1 MAKDFQVKLTVD
13 TNGAV
18 QNMDQFTAEVEAVN
32 NATVNLK
39 KELRAI
45 QMELSN
51 MDPNDAKFDELSA
64 KAGELKDRINDAAE
78 AISANAG
85 NAFESLGNNAQNLA
99 SRLINLD
106 FEGVGQ
112 SARGM
117 AASVKN
123 IDLKAMTQELGG
135 AIKGFAQLGKAL
147 LMNPIFAIGAAIA
160 LVIANFEELKG
171 LVDGVSSSQ
180 RESLALAEDNAAAAQ
195 RQLDLIGQSENILR
209 LQGKSEKEILQ
220 LKMAQTQAA
229 IDEQKIVIAGLE
241 SIQQSQIQAAE
252 RNKGFLMGILQFIT
266 APLRMLALTIDGIGQ
281 SLVNLGVLEKGFG
294 LTQMMD
300 EGVNW
305 LANQVFDP
313 EAVKKEGDA
322 TIQAAKDKL
331 LALENQL
338 AGHQLSVNKMNSD
351 AAKTAAETQKA
362 ADDKRLKQIED
373 ANKREIELERNAQ
386 AELDR
391 ILADMEADKQK
402 AFQDQ
407 LARDKA
413 EVESERWAND
423 EIARMAAEMD
433 AAAEAEQQRKKERI
447 ANDVSLAAGGLNS
460 LAALN
465 DAFSGQSKKQQ
476 EAAFKRQKALNI
488 AQALINT
495 YQSATA
501 AYGSQLIAGD
511 PTSPIRAAIAAGI
524 AVASGLAQVKKI
536 SSTRFEGGGS
546 SGGGGAS
553 GAGSIGGGANTQSGV
568 PTFNPIDTNFF
579 GNRPPQTA
587 QAYVLAGHVSN
598 AQDANEKVKNL
609 ARLG

>member
-18 QNMDQFTAEVEAVN
+18 QNMDQFTAEVEAAN

-123 IDLKAMTQELGG
+123 INMRALTEELGG

-160 LVIANFEELKG
+160 LVIANFQELKG

-281 SLVNLGVLEKGFG
+281 SLVDLGVLEKGFG

-331 LALENQL
+331 LTLENQL
-338 AGHQLSVNKMNSD
+338 AGHQLSVRKINSD
-351 AAKTAAETQKA
+351 AAK
-362 ADDKRLKQIED
+362 
-373 ANKREIELERNAQ
+373 AQ
-386 AELDR
+386 AE
-391 ILADMEADKQK
+391 ADKIAAEEKRVRDQQAANQQLTDIK
-402 AFQDQ
+402 ARNDAEIQ
-407 LARDKA
+407 LATARGDGLIRA
-413 EVESERWAND
+413 EQNTQSQLSKVV
-423 EIARMAAEMD
+423 
-433 AAAEAEQQRKKERI
+433 AEAEAQRQAERARNI
-447 ANDVSLAAGGLNS
+447 EFAKQNAANGLNA

-465 DAFSGQSKKQQ
+465 EAFSGQSKKQQ

-501 AYGSQLIAGD
+501 AYASQIIPGD
-511 PTSPIRAAIAAGI
+511 PSSPIRAAIAAGI

-546 SGGGGAS
+546 SSGGGAS
-553 GAGSIGGGANTQSGV
+553 VAGSIGGGANTQSGV

>member
-1 MAKDFQVKLTVD
+1 
-13 TNGAV
+13 
-18 QNMDQFTAEVEAVN
+18 MDQFTAEVEAVN

-338 AGHQLSVNKMNSD
+338 AGHQLSVNKINSD
-351 AAKTAAETQKA
+351 AAK
-362 ADDKRLKQIED
+362 
-373 ANKREIELERNAQ
+373 AQ
-386 AELDR
+386 AE
-391 ILADMEADKQK
+391 ADKIAAEQK
-402 AFQDQ
+402 RVRDQQAANQQLTDIKARNDAEIQ
-407 LARDKA
+407 LATARGDGLIR
-413 EVESERWAND
+413 VEQNTQSQLSKVV
-423 EIARMAAEMD
+423 
-433 AAAEAEQQRKKERI
+433 AEAEAQRQAERARNI
-447 ANDVSLAAGGLNS
+447 EFAKQNAANGLNA

-465 DAFSGQSKKQQ
+465 EAFSGQSKKQQ

-501 AYGSQLIAGD
+501 AYASQIIPGD
-511 PTSPIRAAIAAGI
+511 PSSPIRAAIAAGI

-568 PTFNPIDTNFF
+568 PTFNPIDTNFL

>member
-13 TNGAV
+13 ASGAV

-85 NAFESLGNNAQNLA
+85 NAFESLGNNAGNLA
-99 SRLINLD
+99 SRLLSLD

-135 AIKGFAQLGKAL
+135 AIKGFASLGKAL
-147 LMNPIFAIGAAIA
+147 LANPIFLIGAAIA
-160 LVIANFEELKG
+160 AIIVNFQELKG

-281 SLVNLGVLEKGFG
+281 NLVNLGVLEKGFG

-313 EAVKKEGDA
+313 AAVKKEGDA

-338 AGHQLSVNKMNSD
+338 AGHQLSVRKINSD
-351 AAKTAAETQKA
+351 AAK
-362 ADDKRLKQIED
+362 
-373 ANKREIELERNAQ
+373 AQ
-386 AELDR
+386 AE
-391 ILADMEADKQK
+391 ADKIAAEQK
-402 AFQDQ
+402 RVRDQQAANQQLTDIKARNDAEIQ
-407 LARDKA
+407 LATARGDGLIR
-413 EVESERWAND
+413 VEQNTQSQLSKVV
-423 EIARMAAEMD
+423 
-433 AAAEAEQQRKKERI
+433 AEAEAQRQAERARNI
-447 ANDVSLAAGGLNS
+447 EFAKQNAANGLNA

-465 DAFSGQSKKQQ
+465 EAFSGQSKKQQ

-501 AYGSQLIAGD
+501 AYASQIIPGD
-511 PTSPIRAAIAAGI
+511 PSSPIRAAIAAGI

>member
-13 TNGAV
+13 ASGAV

-85 NAFESLGNNAQNLA
+85 NAFESLGNNAGNLA
-99 SRLINLD
+99 SRLLSLD

-123 IDLKAMTQELGG
+123 INMRALTEELGG

-160 LVIANFEELKG
+160 LVIANFQELKG

-266 APLRMLALTIDGIGQ
+266 APLRLLLMTIDKVGD
-281 SLVNLGVLEKGFG
+281 SLVKIGAIEKGFG

-338 AGHQLSVNKMNSD
+338 AGHQLSVRKINSD
-351 AAKTAAETQKA
+351 AAK
-362 ADDKRLKQIED
+362 
-373 ANKREIELERNAQ
+373 AQ
-386 AELDR
+386 AE
-391 ILADMEADKQK
+391 ADKIAAEQK
-402 AFQDQ
+402 RVRDQQAANQQLTDIKARNDAEIQ
-407 LARDKA
+407 LATARGDGLIR
-413 EVESERWAND
+413 VEQNTQSQLSKVV
-423 EIARMAAEMD
+423 
-433 AAAEAEQQRKKERI
+433 AEAEAQRQAERARNI
-447 ANDVSLAAGGLNS
+447 EFAKQNAANGLNA

-465 DAFSGQSKKQQ
+465 EAFSGQSKKQQ

-501 AYGSQLIAGD
+501 AYASQIIPGD
-511 PTSPIRAAIAAGI
+511 PSSPIRAAIAAGI

>member
-123 IDLKAMTQELGG
+123 INMRALTEELGG

-266 APLRMLALTIDGIGQ
+266 EPLRMLALKIDGIGQ

-300 EGVNW
+300 DGVNW

-338 AGHQLSVNKMNSD
+338 AGHQLSVRKINSD
-351 AAKTAAETQKA
+351 AAK
-362 ADDKRLKQIED
+362 
-373 ANKREIELERNAQ
+373 AQ
-386 AELDR
+386 AE
-391 ILADMEADKQK
+391 ADKIAAEQK
-402 AFQDQ
+402 RVRDQQAANQQLTDIKARNDAEIQ
-407 LARDKA
+407 LATARGDGLIR
-413 EVESERWAND
+413 VEQNTQSQLSKVV
-423 EIARMAAEMD
+423 
-433 AAAEAEQQRKKERI
+433 AEAEAQRQAERARNI
-447 ANDVSLAAGGLNS
+447 EFAKQNAANGLNA

-465 DAFSGQSKKQQ
+465 EAFSGQSKKQQ

-501 AYGSQLIAGD
+501 AYASQIIPGD
-511 PTSPIRAAIAAGI
+511 PSSPIRAAIAAGI

>member
-123 IDLKAMTQELGG
+123 INMRALTEELGG

-338 AGHQLSVNKMNSD
+338 AGHQLSVRKINSD
-351 AAKTAAETQKA
+351 AAK
-362 ADDKRLKQIED
+362 
-373 ANKREIELERNAQ
+373 AQ
-386 AELDR
+386 AE
-391 ILADMEADKQK
+391 ADKIAAEQK
-402 AFQDQ
+402 RVRDQQAANQQLTDIKARNDAEIQ
-407 LARDKA
+407 LATARGDGLIR
-413 EVESERWAND
+413 VEQNTQSQLSKVV
-423 EIARMAAEMD
+423 
-433 AAAEAEQQRKKERI
+433 AEAEAQRQAERARNI
-447 ANDVSLAAGGLNS
+447 EFAKQNAANGLNA

-465 DAFSGQSKKQQ
+465 EAFSGQSKKQQ

-501 AYGSQLIAGD
+501 AYASQIIPGD
-511 PTSPIRAAIAAGI
+511 PSSPIRAAIAAGI

>member
-123 IDLKAMTQELGG
+123 INMRALTEELGG

-300 EGVNW
+300 DGVNW

-351 AAKTAAETQKA
+351 AAKAAADAQKA
-362 ADDKRLKQIED
+362 ADD
-373 ANKREIELERNAQ
+373 
-386 AELDR
+386 AELKR
-391 ILADMEADKQK
+391 REKFLADKIAIEKK
-402 AFQDQ
+402 G
-407 LARDKA
+407 L
-413 EVESERWAND
+413 VESKD
-423 EIARMAAEMD
+423 QEIGIKKSTAQLVLSEEQKI
-433 AAAEAEQQRKKERI
+433 AAAERESRNRRNEAIK
-447 ANDVSLAAGGLNS
+447 AAGLQTLEISGQILGGLS
-460 LAALN
+460 ALN
-465 DAFSGQSKKQQ
+465 EVFAGKSRKQQ
-476 EAAFKRQKALNI
+476 ERAFKVQKAINI
-488 AQALINT
+488 AGAVIDTYKAANMALAT
-495 YQSATA
+495 YPPPFGGIA
-501 AYGSQLIAGD
+501 AG
-511 PTSPIRAAIAAGI
+511 AAIA
-524 AVASGLAQVKKI
+524 VGLANVIKI
-536 SSTRFEGGGS
+536 KSQRFDGGGSVS
-546 SGGGGAS
+546 SGGGG
-553 GAGSIGGGANTQSGV
+553 GSSPSFGGSANTQSGV

>member
-1 MAKDFQVKLTVD
+1 
-13 TNGAV
+13 
-18 QNMDQFTAEVEAVN
+18 
-32 NATVNLK
+32 
-39 KELRAI
+39 
-45 QMELSN
+45 
-51 MDPNDAKFDELSA
+51 
-64 KAGELKDRINDAAE
+64 
-78 AISANAG
+78 
-85 NAFESLGNNAQNLA
+85 
-99 SRLINLD
+99 
-106 FEGVGQ
+106 
-112 SARGM
+112 
-117 AASVKN
+117 
-123 IDLKAMTQELGG
+123 
-135 AIKGFAQLGKAL
+135 
-147 LMNPIFAIGAAIA
+147 
-160 LVIANFEELKG
+160 
-171 LVDGVSSSQ
+171 
-180 RESLALAEDNAAAAQ
+180 
-195 RQLDLIGQSENILR
+195 
-209 LQGKSEKEILQ
+209 LQ

-338 AGHQLSVNKMNSD
+338 AGHQLSVRKINSD
-351 AAKTAAETQKA
+351 AAK
-362 ADDKRLKQIED
+362 
-373 ANKREIELERNAQ
+373 AQ
-386 AELDR
+386 AE
-391 ILADMEADKQK
+391 ADKIAAEQK
-402 AFQDQ
+402 RVRDQQAANQQLTDIKARNDAEIQ
-407 LARDKA
+407 LATARGDGLIR
-413 EVESERWAND
+413 VEQNTQSQLSKVV
-423 EIARMAAEMD
+423 
-433 AAAEAEQQRKKERI
+433 AEAEAQRQAERARNI
-447 ANDVSLAAGGLNS
+447 EFAKQNAANGLNA

-465 DAFSGQSKKQQ
+465 EAFSGQSKKQQ

-501 AYGSQLIAGD
+501 AYASQIIPGD
-511 PTSPIRAAIAAGI
+511 PSSPIRAAIAAGI

-568 PTFNPIDTNFF
+568 PTFNPIDTNFL

>member
-338 AGHQLSVNKMNSD
+338 AGHQLSVNKINSD
-351 AAKTAAETQKA
+351 AAK
-362 ADDKRLKQIED
+362 
-373 ANKREIELERNAQ
+373 AQ
-386 AELDR
+386 AE
-391 ILADMEADKQK
+391 ADKIAAEQK
-402 AFQDQ
+402 RVRDQQAANQQLTDIKARNDAEIQ
-407 LARDKA
+407 LATARGDGLIR
-413 EVESERWAND
+413 VEQNTQSQLSKVV
-423 EIARMAAEMD
+423 
-433 AAAEAEQQRKKERI
+433 AEAEAQRQAERARNI
-447 ANDVSLAAGGLNS
+447 EFAKQNAANGLNA

-465 DAFSGQSKKQQ
+465 EAFSGQSKKQQ

-501 AYGSQLIAGD
+501 AYASQIIPGD
-511 PTSPIRAAIAAGI
+511 PSSPIRAAIAAGI

-568 PTFNPIDTNFF
+568 PTFNPIDTNFL

>member
-13 TNGAV
+13 ASGAV

-85 NAFESLGNNAQNLA
+85 NAFESLGNNAGNLA
-99 SRLINLD
+99 SRLLSLD

-117 AASVKN
+117 ASSVKN
-123 IDLKAMTQELGG
+123 INLKSLTDEVGG
-135 AIKGFAQLGKAL
+135 AIKGFASLGKAL
-147 LMNPIFAIGAAIA
+147 LANPIFLIGAAIA
-160 LVIANFEELKG
+160 AIIVNFQELKG

-180 RESLALAEDNAAAAQ
+180 KESLELAQANADAAQ

-281 SLVNLGVLEKGFG
+281 NLVNLGVLEKGFG

-338 AGHQLSVNKMNSD
+338 AGHQLSVRKINSD
-351 AAKTAAETQKA
+351 AAK
-362 ADDKRLKQIED
+362 
-373 ANKREIELERNAQ
+373 AQ
-386 AELDR
+386 AEADR
-391 ILADMEADKQK
+391 LAAEEKRVRDQQAANQQLTDIK
-402 AFQDQ
+402 ARNDAEIQ
-407 LARDKA
+407 LATARGDGLIR
-413 EVESERWAND
+413 VEQNTQSQLSKVV
-423 EIARMAAEMD
+423 
-433 AAAEAEQQRKKERI
+433 AEAEAQRQAERARNI
-447 ANDVSLAAGGLNS
+447 EFAKQNAANGLNA

-465 DAFSGQSKKQQ
+465 EAFSGQSKKQQ

-501 AYGSQLIAGD
+501 AYASQIIPGD
-511 PTSPIRAAIAAGI
+511 PSSPIRAAIAAGI

-568 PTFNPIDTNFF
+568 PTFNPIDTNFL

>member
-13 TNGAV
+13 ASGAV

-39 KELRAI
+39 KELRSI

-85 NAFESLGNNAQNLA
+85 NAFESLGNNAGNLA
-99 SRLINLD
+99 SRLLSLD

-135 AIKGFAQLGKAL
+135 AIKGFASLGKAL
-147 LMNPIFAIGAAIA
+147 LANPIFLIGAAIA
-160 LVIANFEELKG
+160 AIIVNFQELKG

-281 SLVNLGVLEKGFG
+281 NLVNLGVLEKGFG

-338 AGHQLSVNKMNSD
+338 AGHQLSARKINSD
-351 AAKTAAETQKA
+351 AAK
-362 ADDKRLKQIED
+362 
-373 ANKREIELERNAQ
+373 AQ
-386 AELDR
+386 AE
-391 ILADMEADKQK
+391 ADKIAAEQK
-402 AFQDQ
+402 RVRDQQAANQQLTDIKARNDAEIQ
-407 LARDKA
+407 LATARGDGLIR
-413 EVESERWAND
+413 VEQNTQSQLSKVV
-423 EIARMAAEMD
+423 
-433 AAAEAEQQRKKERI
+433 AEAEAQRQAERARNI
-447 ANDVSLAAGGLNS
+447 EFAKQNAANGLNA

-465 DAFSGQSKKQQ
+465 EAFSGQSKKQQ

-501 AYGSQLIAGD
+501 AYASQIIPGD
-511 PTSPIRAAIAAGI
+511 PSSPIRAAIAAGI

-568 PTFNPIDTNFF
+568 PTFNPIDTNFL